1 MKKLVS
7 IYFDVPALRPG
18 TVGAYILAFLC
29 AGVATALR
37 LAIDPYTVGVQF
49 ITFFPAVMITTLM
62 SGFGAGLLCVVLSA
76 IAATFFVLPP
86 RLSFYIDHPGEIV
99 GILLFVL
106 VTLSNVILITGL
118 RFAVERYKEREEK
131 ERLLMREVNHRA
143 KNMLSV
149 VDAIAHQTAA
159 QNPED
164 FAERFSERIQA
175 LSANQDLLVR
185 NEWRG
190 VEIRDLVQ
198 AQLAHF
204 ADLIGSRIVVDGP
217 KLRLKAAG
225 AQAIGLALHELA
237 TNAGKYGALSN
248 DKGCVD
254 ICWGTDG
261 DILAMT
267 WAEREGPPVTTP
279 RRRGFGTIVMEQ
291 MAERSVNGRVD
302 HEYAPS
308 GVTWRLTCLAASALE
323 P

>member
-37 LAIDPYTVGVQF
+37 LATVGVQF
-49 ITFFPAVMITTLM
+49 ITFLPAVMITTLM

-99 GILLFVL
+99 GIVLFGL
-106 VTLSNVILITGL
+106 VTLSNVILIAGL

-159 QNPED
+159 QIP
-164 FAERFSERIQA
+164 RISPNASPSVFRPFQ
-175 LSANQDLLVR
+175 LIRTCWFGMNGE
-185 NEWRG
+185 EWRSG
-190 VEIRDLVQ
+190 TW
-198 AQLAHF
+198 
-204 ADLIGSRIVVDGP
+204 S
-217 KLRLKAAG
+217 KL
-225 AQAIGLALHELA
+225 
-237 TNAGKYGALSN
+237 S
-248 DKGCVD
+248 
-254 ICWGTDG
+254 
-261 DILAMT
+261 
-267 WAEREGPPVTTP
+267 
-279 RRRGFGTIVMEQ
+279 
-291 MAERSVNGRVD
+291 
-302 HEYAPS
+302 
-308 GVTWRLTCLAASALE
+308 WRTSPTSSALVSS
-323 P
+323 